1 MSCEDLS
8 YNFYL
13 YIFASSMVD
22 HVMIKPKTINLVLF
36 ASLLNPYHK
45 LVESETERRAAC
57 LLVGCDIVS

>member
-1 MSCEDLS
+1 
-8 YNFYL
+8 
-13 YIFASSMVD
+13 MVD